1 MKLLVF
7 LVLVYIFVFETFAF
21 YNYSNLEESF
31 DFCDETD
38 FCKKYKNGTC
48 SEERLEQI
56 GQNMTSCTNVHYN
69 KIIDL
74 WDHGWDHRWDN
85 NSWCKHLE
93 NIIDCWAPYDECYG
107 IEEMKNLNTSVL
119 EYAVRLLEYN
129 YPWRFYGELRDC
141 PIYLKLIGGD
151 NTGTIFGGIFGA
163 IGLITLA
170 VCFVKGANKNTV
182 RRMHTEATRF

>member
-56 GQNMTSCTNVHYN
+56 GQNMTNCTNVHYN
-69 KIIDL
+69 KILDL
-74 WDHGWDHRWDN
+74 WDHGWDHR
-85 NSWCKHLE
+85 HLSHRTE
-93 NIIDCWAPYDECYG
+93 I
-107 IEEMKNLNTSVL
+107 S
-119 EYAVRLLEYN
+119 
-129 YPWRFYGELRDC
+129 LR
-141 PIYLKLIGGD
+141 
-151 NTGTIFGGIFGA
+151 
-163 IGLITLA
+163 IGL
-170 VCFVKGANKNTV
+170 
-182 RRMHTEATRF
+182 

>member
-7 LVLVYIFVFETFAF
+7 LVLVYICVFETFA
-21 YNYSNLEESF
+21 YNSNLEETL
-31 DFCDETD
+31 DFCDTTD

-56 GQNMTSCTNVHYN
+56 GQNKTSCTNVYYN
-69 KIIDL
+69 KLLHL

-85 NSWCKHLE
+85 ESWCKHLE
-93 NIIDCWAPYDECYG
+93 NIIDCSAPYDECYG

-119 EYAVRLLEYN
+119 EYAVRLMEYN

-151 NTGTIFGGIFGA
+151 NTGTIFGGVIGA
-163 IGLITLA
+163 IGLITVA
-170 VCFVKGANKNTV
+170 VCCVKGANKNTV